1 MEAVLNQ
8 SSAMQQRFEIA
19 DPSQISFARRGIGEL
34 AQRVGCSETAIGR
47 LAIVVTECA
56 TNQLKHAQRGELL
69 ARTLHALAPDS
80 SPAAR
85 AGVEL
90 LAIDNGPGIHD
101 LHACFVDGYTTAG
114 SPGTGMGAINRLA
127 DELDVWSAPGLGTIL
142 RVVVWAD
149 GGAATNS
156 VANSVTNGATNGAAT
171 TADPAAPLAEFAA
184 STGSHAGSHTA
195 TATPPVEY
203 GAINLPLQG
212 EILCGDGWSC
222 GYADGEFTVMVADG
236 LGHGPLAHQ
245 AARAAVDNFAQ
256 LGPSSV
262 EQIVVA
268 AHQALR
274 PTRGAALGVA
284 RIPLGANGGEPPQ
297 PGSTGANAAARFCG
311 IGNIAASVWT
321 PHAHRHLVSHAGI
334 AGHQMHKAQA
344 FQVDWPDDALLILH
358 SDGLATRWDL
368 SRYPGLTLRHPALIA
383 AALYRDFARGRDDL
397 TVFVARVPRKESV

>member
-8 SSAMQQRFEIA
+8 SSTMQQRFEIA

-47 LAIVVTECA
+47 VAIVVTECA

-69 ARTLHALAPDS
+69 ARTLHALVPDG

-101 LHACFVDGYTTAG
+101 LHACFVDGYSTAG

-142 RVVVWAD
+142 RIVIWAD

-156 VANSVTNGATNGAAT
+156 NRVTNSATIGAAN
-171 TADPAAPLAEFAA
+171 ALDPAAPHAEPRATSGSSA
-184 STGSHAGSHTA
+184 DSSTGIA
-195 TATPPVEY
+195 TRPVEY

-212 EILCGDGWSC
+212 EILCGDAWSC

-236 LGHGPLAHQ
+236 LGHGALAYQ

-284 RIPLGANGGEPPQ
+284 RIPLGAPGGEPRQ
-297 PGSTGANAAARFCG
+297 PDGTSANAAARFCG

-344 FQVDWPDDALLILH
+344 FKVDWPDDALLILH